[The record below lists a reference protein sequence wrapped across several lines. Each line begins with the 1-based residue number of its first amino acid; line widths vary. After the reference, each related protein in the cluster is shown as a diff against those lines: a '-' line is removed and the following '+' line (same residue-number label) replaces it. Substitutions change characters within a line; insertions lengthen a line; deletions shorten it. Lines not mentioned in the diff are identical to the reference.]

1 VTNLGNRLV
10 LPAFAR
16 QSLLYFIRYES
27 MKLFSLTTL
36 KNARSLH
43 VRCFL
48 ERFSNTQVCAGVFII
63 EKSEM
68 SLCDQSSIV
77 DCDDLTLALVFEE
90 DAQLSRVLQSDGAHA
105 GDESGPVV

>member
-1 VTNLGNRLV
+1 
-10 LPAFAR
+10 
-16 QSLLYFIRYES
+16 